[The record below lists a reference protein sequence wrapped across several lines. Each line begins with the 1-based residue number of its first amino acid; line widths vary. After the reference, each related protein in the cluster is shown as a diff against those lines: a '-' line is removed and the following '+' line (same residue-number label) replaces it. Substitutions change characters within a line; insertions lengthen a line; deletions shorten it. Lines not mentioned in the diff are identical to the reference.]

1 MPDIICAVH
10 IPPVYTPT
18 DACLKNT
25 TWSASARLFTAIPVS
40 QRRLGF
46 VSPGPSEVQ
55 PARARHSVVVVV
67 VDVGLNFP
75 CPKTSSLITR
85 PNKQTTRVPSPHP
98 IWHQKPVF
106 RFAQKR
112 LDFATRPNSWAR
124 ISHENPGGEEMEIVC
139 LFSNSRRL
147 LFGFIFFFQLMIQ
160 RIPFKQ
166 HNTKNYLSRY
176 RGQMPDIIC
185 AVHIPPVYLPTY
197 ACLKNTTWSASARL
211 FPATL

>member
-10 IPPVYTPT
+10 IPPVYTHR
-18 DACLKNT
+18 CLFEEYHVKRLGTSLHGNT
-25 TWSASARLFTAIPVS
+25 IVS

-67 VDVGLNFP
+67 DAGLNFP

-124 ISHENPGGEEMEIVC
+124 NSHENQREEMEIVC

-147 LFGFIFFFQLMIQ
+147 LFGFTFCFSWWSKEYLLNSIIQ
-160 RIPFKQ
+160 R
-166 HNTKNYLSRY
+166 
-176 RGQMPDIIC
+176 
-185 AVHIPPVYLPTY
+185 
-197 ACLKNTTWSASARL
+197 TT
-211 FPATL
+211 